1 MANPRSYM
9 FQFRS
14 SPVPAVVDLFATVA
28 IGAVGAPTMDAIHS
42 MGIQSIVRTDV
53 GQYLIT
59 LNQKYQRLLGV
70 FQSQE
75 SASGLS
81 GAPDMAVQVD
91 AVASLGQITIQ
102 FSNAGV
108 KTDLSN
114 SQVLKLD
121 IIVKNSSVAI
131 G

>member
-1 MANPRSYM
+1 M

-14 SPVPAVVDLFATVA
+14 SPCPAVVDLFATVA
-28 IGAVGAPTMDAIHS
+28 IGAAGAPTLDAKHS
-42 MGIQSIVRTDV
+42 LGVASIVKTDV

-59 LNQKYQRLLGV
+59 LNNKYQRLLGV

-81 GAPDMAVQVD
+81 GAPDMCVQVD
-91 AVASLGQITIQ
+91 AVESLGQITIQ

-121 IIVKNSSVAI
+121 IVLKNSTVAV

>member
-1 MANPRSYM
+1 MPNPRNYM

-14 SPVPAVVDLFATVA
+14 SPVPAVVDLFALVS
-28 IGAVGAPTMDAIHS
+28 IGALGAPSLDVNHS
-42 MGIQSIVRTDV
+42 VGIASIVRTDV

-59 LNQKYQRLLGV
+59 LDKKYNRLLAV
-70 FQSQE
+70 LQTPE

-81 GAPDMAVQVD
+81 GAPNMCVQVD

-102 FSNAGV
+102 FSAAGV
-108 KTDLSN
+108 KADLSN
-114 SQVLKLD
+114 SQKLRLD
-121 IIVKNSSVAI
+121 IILKNSSVAI